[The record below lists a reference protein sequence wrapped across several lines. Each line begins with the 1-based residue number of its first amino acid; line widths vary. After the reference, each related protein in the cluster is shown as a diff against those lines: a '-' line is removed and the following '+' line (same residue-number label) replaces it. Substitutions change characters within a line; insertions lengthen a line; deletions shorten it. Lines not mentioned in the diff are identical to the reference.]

1 MMDARVGTLSDG
13 TAGRAAPKAAALAAS
28 LRRAEGFAAA
38 TPEDIEA
45 LPVRGLQHRLYRVRG
60 IRREGAGVMLRV
72 PRQSHWGML
81 PADNLNYQA
90 AAFRRAQLTEAV
102 PRLFAILAPSAEL
115 PWGALAVEE
124 IEGHAPRL
132 PEEAPALCDALLAI
146 HMLAV
151 PVTRAPLIDQTDPL
165 AATLATIESQARAL
179 DGALL
184 SEGARRQIDEELA
197 WARAYGAEHAGR
209 AHVRTLVM
217 TDTQPGNFVVDAR
230 GRARCVDLEKAVYG
244 APAIDLAH
252 ATIYPSG
259 RWDPAVAWSPKDA
272 DIAVFYRRYLAR
284 VPETHARGLHPVL
297 APFRRLTWLR
307 TITIFARMAAAARR
321 RDWSGFELEP
331 AFRDHA
337 LAHIA
342 DCHDEDRLREMRGE
356 WLDRGGLDALL

>member
-1 MMDARVGTLSDG
+1 MTDARVRVLSDG
-13 TAGRAAPKAAALAAS
+13 SAGRTAPKAAALAAS
-28 LRRAEGFAAA
+28 LRRAEGFAAV

-60 IRREGAGVMLRV
+60 IRREGAGVLLRV
-72 PRQSHWGML
+72 PRQSHWGL
-81 PADNLNYQA
+81 PPADNLDYQA
-90 AAFRRAQLTEAV
+90 ESFRRARLSEAV

-124 IEGHAPRL
+124 IVGHAPRL

-151 PVTRAPLIDQTDPL
+151 PEARAPLIDQLDPL
-165 AATLATIESQARAL
+165 AAMLATIENQARAL
-179 DGALL
+179 EGAGL
-184 SEGARRQIDEELA
+184 SVGARRQIEEELA
-197 WARAYGAEHAGR
+197 WAQAYGAEHANSR
-209 AHVRTLVM
+209 QFRTLIM

-244 APAIDLAH
+244 TPAIDLAH

-259 RWDPAVAWSPKDA
+259 MWDPAVAWSPEDA
-272 DIAVFYRRYLAR
+272 DIAAFYRRYLAHA
-284 VPETHARGLHPVL
+284 PEIHARELRRVL

-307 TITIFARMAAAARR
+307 TITIFARMAAAARK

-331 AFRDHA
+331 AFRNHA

-342 DCHDEDRLREMRGE
+342 DCHDEERLREMRGE